1 MNIKSRLGRVV
12 LWGAGVTTLLVTPF
26 FSYDPINVPRFLSV
40 LVFGLMGFFLLLGS
54 KKELLG
60 LKYRKVVVAS
70 AAFVI
75 WAFIAM
81 FDSKINLTDGFLGV
95 TGRQTGFLAYVALIV
110 LMLCAVVSSVAAFQS
125 KLALVLVLAGLASGL
140 YGVLQAFGG
149 DPFDWIN
156 PYSPVFGFFGNPNF
170 QASFMGMAG
179 VAAVAS
185 GLKYSEKLMIRV
197 GLLAFVLLALFNIY
211 KSKSQQGYLV
221 FLAGVVV
228 VGYLYVRGN
237 SKFKKISLVYLVASV
252 VGFMAVLL
260 DILQK
265 SPWSSILYKESVTF
279 RGDFWRAGWK
289 MTLDNPVFGVGLD
302 GYRDHYR
309 ASRDLVTALRPG
321 SDAMTDSAHNV
332 FLDISSGGGFPLL
345 IMYLFL
351 VGLTIFSA
359 IKVIRRSSGFD
370 VGFAAVLGAWVAYL
384 AQSVI
389 SINQLGLAVWGWII
403 SGLIIGYEINTRTQE
418 TPSVVKPA
426 VGKGRNVKSVAK
438 EAVSAKTYV
447 SMAVGGIIGL
457 LVGLPPFIASAQFKT
472 ALETADAV
480 KIEESAFIW
489 PDEAMKYGQ
498 VGLILQANKLDAQ
511 AQRVVNAGLLKFP
524 DEFGLWSLAAKLS
537 TATPEQIA
545 EATAQMKR
553 LDPNNPDVK

>member
-1 MNIKSRLGRVV
+1 MDIKNRLGGVV

-26 FSYDPINVPRFLSV
+26 FSYDPINVPRFLSI
-40 LVFGLMGFFLLLGS
+40 LIFGLIGLFLLLGS

-70 AAFVI
+70 VGFVG
-75 WAFIAM
+75 WSLVALLV
-81 FDSKINLTDGFLGV
+81 SKINLTEGV
-95 TGRQTGFLAYVALIV
+95 FGVSGRQTGFLAYFSLIALMV
-110 LMLCAVVSSVAAFQS
+110 SAVFSSSANLQN
-125 KLALVLVLAGLASGL
+125 KLGRLLVLVGLVSGL
-140 YGVLQAFGG
+140 YGLLQSFGG

-170 QASFMGMAG
+170 QASFMGMAA
-179 VAAVAS
+179 VAAVALV
-185 GLKYSEKLMIRV
+185 LKSSEKLIIRI
-197 GLLAFVLLALFNIY
+197 GFLAFVLLALFNIY

-228 VGYLYVRGN
+228 VGYLYVRG
-237 SKFKKISLVYLVASV
+237 STKLKKLNLVYAVASV
-252 VGFMAVLL
+252 VGFVAVLL

-279 RGDFWRAGWK
+279 RGDFWRAGLK

-345 IMYLFL
+345 IIYVFL

-359 IKVIRRSSGFD
+359 IKVIRRSKGFD

-389 SINQLGLAVWGWII
+389 SINQLGLAVWGWILMG
-403 SGLIIGYEINTRTQE
+403 SIIGYEINTREKIE
-418 TPSVVKPA
+418 TKS
-426 VGKGRNVKSVAK
+426 VKSAYPTVAI
-438 EAVSAKTYV
+438 
-447 SMAVGGIIGL
+447 GLGLIIGL
-457 LVGLPPFIASAQFKT
+457 GVGLPLMVADATFRSTVKAGDVIKIEASVRQWPQSVSRMTLAAQILREGNLPERSIVIAREAVEFNPMNYEAWKELSLQPNATESEQKQ
-472 ALETADAV
+472 ALET
-480 KIEESAFIW
+480 
-489 PDEAMKYGQ
+489 MK
-498 VGLILQANKLDAQ
+498 KLDPF
-511 AQRVVNAGLLKFP
+511 NPNLK
-524 DEFGLWSLAAKLS
+524 
-537 TATPEQIA
+537 
-545 EATAQMKR
+545 
-553 LDPNNPDVK
+553 

>member
-1 MNIKSRLGRVV
+1 MDIKNRLGGVV
-12 LWGAGVTTLLVTPF
+12 LWGAGATTLLVTPF

-40 LVFGLMGFFLLLGS
+40 FVFGLMAFFLLLGS

-60 LKYRKVVVAS
+60 LKYRKVLVAS
-70 AAFVI
+70 AG
-75 WAFIAM
+75 FIGWSLVAL
-81 FDSKINLTDGFLGV
+81 SISRVNLTEGVFGV
-95 TGRQTGFLAYVALIV
+95 TGRQTGFLAYLALIV
-110 LMLCAVVSSVAAFQS
+110 LMLSAVLASSANLQNNF
-125 KLALVLVLAGLASGL
+125 ALLLVLAGLVSGI
-140 YGVLQAFGG
+140 YGVLQALGG

-170 QASFMGMAG
+170 QASFMGMAA
-179 VAAVAS
+179 VAAVAL
-185 GLKYSEKLMIRV
+185 GLKSSEKVMIRV
-197 GLLAFVLLALFNIY
+197 GFLAFVLLALFNIY

-237 SKFKKISLVYLVASV
+237 SKLNKLSLVYVVVSV
-252 VGFMAVLL
+252 VGFVAVLL

-309 ASRDLVTALRPG
+309 ASRDVVTALRPG

-345 IMYLFL
+345 IIYVFL

-359 IKVIRRSSGFD
+359 IKVIRRSTGFD

-389 SINQLGLAVWGWII
+389 SINQLGLAVWGWVLM
-403 SGLIIGYEINTRTQE
+403 GTIIGYEINTRE
-418 TPSVVKPA
+418 KIE
-426 VGKGRNVKSVAK
+426 VKSVKLAYPTV
-438 EAVSAKTYV
+438 AI
-447 SMAVGGIIGL
+447 GLGLIIGL
-457 LVGLPPFIASAQFKT
+457 GVGLPLMVADATFRSTVKAGDVLKIEASVRQWPQSVSRMTLAAQILREGNLPERSIVIAREAVEFNPMNFEAWKELSLQPNATESERVQ
-472 ALETADAV
+472 ALET
-480 KIEESAFIW
+480 
-489 PDEAMKYGQ
+489 MK
-498 VGLILQANKLDAQ
+498 KLDPF
-511 AQRVVNAGLLKFP
+511 NPNLK
-524 DEFGLWSLAAKLS
+524 
-537 TATPEQIA
+537 
-545 EATAQMKR
+545 
-553 LDPNNPDVK
+553 

>member
-1 MNIKSRLGRVV
+1 MDIKNRRGGVV

-26 FSYDPINVPRFLSV
+26 FSYDPINVPRFLSIF
-40 LVFGLMGFFLLLGS
+40 VFGLMGFFLLLGS

-60 LKYRKVVVAS
+60 IKYRSVLVAS
-70 AAFVI
+70 VG
-75 WAFIAM
+75 FIGWSLIALLVSGANPTEGV
-81 FDSKINLTDGFLGV
+81 FGV
-95 TGRQTGFLAYVALIV
+95 TGRQTGFLAYLALIV
-110 LMLCAVVSSVAAFQS
+110 LMLGAVLASNANLQS
-125 KLALVLVLAGLASGL
+125 KLIRLLVLVGLVSGL
-140 YGVLQAFGG
+140 YGAVQSFGG

-170 QASFMGMAG
+170 QASFMGMAA
-179 VAAVAS
+179 VAAVAL
-185 GLKYSEKLMIRV
+185 GLKSSEKLMVRF

-237 SKFKKISLVYLVASV
+237 SKLKKLSLLYLVASV
-252 VGFMAVLL
+252 VGFVAVLL

-309 ASRDLVTALRPG
+309 VSRDLVTAVRPG
-321 SDAMTDSAHNV
+321 SEAMTDSAHNV

-345 IMYLFL
+345 IIYVFL

-359 IKVIRRSSGFD
+359 IKVIRRSTGFD

-384 AQSVI
+384 AQSLI
-389 SINQLGLAVWGWII
+389 SINQLGLAVWGWVLMG
-403 SGLIIGYEINTRTQE
+403 SLIGYEINTREKIE
-418 TPSVVKPA
+418 T
-426 VGKGRNVKSVAK
+426 KSLKSAYPTVAI
-438 EAVSAKTYV
+438 
-447 SMAVGGIIGL
+447 GLGLIIGL
-457 LVGLPPFIASAQFKT
+457 GVGLPLMVADATFRSTVKAGDVLKIEASVRQWPQSVTRMTLAAQILREGNLPERSIVIAREAVEFNPMNFEAWKELSLQPNATESERVQ
-472 ALETADAV
+472 ALET
-480 KIEESAFIW
+480 
-489 PDEAMKYGQ
+489 MK
-498 VGLILQANKLDAQ
+498 KLDPF
-511 AQRVVNAGLLKFP
+511 NPNLK
-524 DEFGLWSLAAKLS
+524 
-537 TATPEQIA
+537 
-545 EATAQMKR
+545 
-553 LDPNNPDVK
+553 

>member
-1 MNIKSRLGRVV
+1 VDIKNRLSGVV
-12 LWGAGVTTLLVTPF
+12 LWGAGTTTLLVTPF

-54 KKELLG
+54 KKEIQG
-60 LKYRKVVVAS
+60 LKYRKVVIVSVVFATWSLVALF
-70 AAFVI
+70 A
-75 WAFIAM
+75 
-81 FDSKINLTDGFLGV
+81 SKINLADGVFGV
-95 TGRQTGFLAYVALIV
+95 TGRQTGFLAYLALIA
-110 LMLCAVVSSVAAFQS
+110 LMLSAVLSSSTNLQR
-125 KLALVLVLAGLASGL
+125 KLVLLFVLAGLVSGL
-140 YGVLQAFGG
+140 YGVLQTLGG

-170 QASFMGMAG
+170 QASFMGMAA
-179 VAAVAS
+179 VAAVAL
-185 GLKYSEKLMIRV
+185 GLKSSER
-197 GLLAFVLLALFNIY
+197 LLVRIGFLGFVLLALFNIY

-237 SKFKKISLVYLVASV
+237 SKLKKLSWVYVVASV
-252 VGFMAVLL
+252 VGFVAVLL

-345 IMYLFL
+345 IVYVFL

-359 IKVIRRSSGFD
+359 IKVIRRSTGFD
-370 VGFAAVLGAWVAYL
+370 VGFAAVFGAWVAYL

-389 SINQLGLAVWGWII
+389 SINQLGLAVWGWVLMG
-403 SGLIIGYEINTRTQE
+403 SIIGYEINTRE
-418 TPSVVKPA
+418 KIE
-426 VGKGRNVKSVAK
+426 VKSVK
-438 EAVSAKTYV
+438 SAYPTV
-447 SMAVGGIIGL
+447 AIGLGLIIGL
-457 LVGLPPFIASAQFKT
+457 GGGLPLMVADATFRSTVKAGDVLKIEASVRQWPQSVTRMTLAAQILREGNMPERSIVIAREAVEFNPMNFEAWKELSLQPNATETERVQ
-472 ALETADAV
+472 ALEM
-480 KIEESAFIW
+480 
-489 PDEAMKYGQ
+489 MK
-498 VGLILQANKLDAQ
+498 KLDPF
-511 AQRVVNAGLLKFP
+511 NPNLK
-524 DEFGLWSLAAKLS
+524 
-537 TATPEQIA
+537 
-545 EATAQMKR
+545 
-553 LDPNNPDVK
+553 